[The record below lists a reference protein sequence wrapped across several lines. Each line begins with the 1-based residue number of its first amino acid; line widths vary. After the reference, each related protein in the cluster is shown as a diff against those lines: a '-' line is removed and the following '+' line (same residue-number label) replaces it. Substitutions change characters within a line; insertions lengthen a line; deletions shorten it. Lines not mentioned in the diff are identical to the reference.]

1 MSKNMTKKMIA
12 VAGALSIALVFWVIA
27 AAQSI
32 GRIDGEILDLQG
44 QPWPGL
50 SVEIKNDG
58 SGQTYHVKTDSKGK
72 FTQIGLASGVHT
84 ITVKNDNPK
93 VDYSTQTH
101 VGLEDA
107 AIVKINFKDIAAKA
121 AGNPAN
127 VEAAKKAAEDA
138 SKFENLKAH
147 FKAGMDAFNDSR
159 TVRQQLSAAPADQKP
174 ALQEKMTADCQT
186 AETELTAASA
196 AAGTKDV
203 SNHATIL
210 ANLGQAQEC
219 LGKFPEAADS
229 SQKAIDLK
237 PLGQYYSAMATQ
249 LAKAAKFTEAT
260 AACDKGV
267 TIDPTIASGCWKN
280 IGIVLSNAS
289 KMKEAVEP
297 LKKASE
303 ADPKDAQTWFLLG
316 GAYAG
321 TIDSKQE
328 GDKLIYIIPPGTLE
342 AYQKCIDVAP
352 NGPYAAQA
360 KSALDGLTAL
370 EGGDQTTIGKR
381 AAKKKS

>member
-1 MSKNMTKKMIA
+1 
-12 VAGALSIALVFWVIA
+12 
-27 AAQSI
+27 
-32 GRIDGEILDLQG
+32 
-44 QPWPGL
+44 
-50 SVEIKNDG
+50 
-58 SGQTYHVKTDSKGK
+58 
-72 FTQIGLASGVHT
+72 
-84 ITVKNDNPK
+84 
-93 VDYSTQTH
+93 
-101 VGLEDA
+101 
-107 AIVKINFKDIAAKA
+107 
-121 AGNPAN
+121 
-127 VEAAKKAAEDA
+127 
-138 SKFENLKAH
+138 
-147 FKAGMDAFNDSR
+147 
-159 TVRQQLSAAPADQKP
+159 
-174 ALQEKMTADCQT
+174 
-186 AETELTAASA
+186 
-196 AAGTKDV
+196 
-203 SNHATIL
+203 
-210 ANLGQAQEC
+210 
-219 LGKFPEAADS
+219 
-229 SQKAIDLK
+229 
-237 PLGQYYSAMATQ
+237 
-249 LAKAAKFTEAT
+249 
-260 AACDKGV
+260 V

>member
-1 MSKNMTKKMIA
+1 MSKKMIA
-12 VAGALSIALVFWVIA
+12 VTGALSIALMFCVIA
-27 AAQSI
+27 AAQSV

-44 QPWPGL
+44 QPWVGL
-50 SVEIKNDG
+50 TVEIKNDG

-72 FTQIGLASGVHT
+72 FTQIGLATGTHT
-84 ITVKNDNPK
+84 ISVKSDNPK
-93 VDYSTQTH
+93 VDYAMQTH
-101 VGLEDA
+101 VGSDA
-107 AIVKINFKDIAAKA
+107 AAVVKINFKEIAAKSA
-121 AGNPAN
+121 NNPAN
-127 VEAAKKAAEDA
+127 AEAEKKRAEDE
-138 SKFENLKAH
+138 SKFESLKNH

-159 TVRQQLSAAPADQKP
+159 TVRQQMAAAPADQKP

-186 AETELTAASA
+186 AETELTAAA
-196 AAGTKDV
+196 AAATAKDV
-203 SNHATIL
+203 GNHATIL
-210 ANLGQAQEC
+210 ANLGQAEEC
-219 LGKFPEAADS
+219 LGKFPEAADA

-249 LAKAAKFTEAT
+249 LAKAGKFTEANDACTKGVALDPTT
-260 AACDKGV
+260 AA
-267 TIDPTIASGCWKN
+267 PCWKN
-280 IGIVLSNAS
+280 MGIVLSNAS
-289 KMKEAVEP
+289 KMKEAIEP

-342 AYQKCIDVAP
+342 AYQKCIDAAP
-352 NGPYAAQA
+352 NGPYAPQA

-381 AAKKKS
+381 SAKKKS